1 MRSSVVSTEPSRLR
15 KLLHQVHFPVGRQT
29 EVLYNASRYSPAW
42 LSRLANKY
50 LAHM

>member
-1 MRSSVVSTEPSRLR
+1 MTCVILRNQLSPSNRRPVSRAGDL
-15 KLLHQVHFPVGRQT
+15 VIT